1 MKRFAMIAAGVLFG
15 TTGIK
20 VLDSKDT
27 KKA

>member
-1 MKRFAMIAAGVLFG
+1 MKKFAMFVAGVLFG

-20 VLDSKDT
+20 VLGDKDT

>member
-1 MKRFAMIAAGVLFG
+1 MKKFAMFVAGVLFG